1 MSWTRRARR
10 WFVDHR
16 LVLATGG
23 AAALPIVVSTVRAVV
38 DGWAPLGDD
47 ALIAVRSYEVL
58 TAHPPLLG
66 MPSTGPTGV
75 LGEQT
80 FHLGPLLF
88 WLLALP
94 AHFLGPSSL
103 AVTAGLVNVACVM
116 GSVGLAHRRGGRPLM
131 FAAAIALPVMLAS
144 LPAENYSDVWNPA
157 VAVLPFTLLLFLAWS
172 LACGEYRLLPL
183 TRAGRELRRP
193 VPPDLPAPRAGRR
206 WPWAW
211 RDWSCSAPRPAATP
225 GVRRWAVAAA
235 VVGLVCWSGPLID
248 QAVNRPGN
256 LVAARP
262 RGAVR
267 RPGAGP
273 GHRRPGGGPGHGR
286 PALVAAATAWGA
298 PPNRGPRHVPRASCD
313 RFVRAGAGR
322 ADGGRGRGLAAP
334 ATRRVRRRHAGPGDL
349 RRHRARDGVG
359 AQRVLRLD
367 RLRPLVDLAG
377 GDVDLAGPRLVGGR
391 ARRPGPRGGR
401 APACARA
408 GSRPRRQRGRR
419 DWCGRRGR
427 SAGRAVPAAPQPS
440 PTGWKRSPCRGPG
453 SRRGDLEPRHGL
465 PGRRLSV
472 GYRLRPPAGGKNRDG
487 ALAHGPRLALRHR
500 RRGWSGGAGP
510 RGRRPAG
517 GRARAPGRSS
527 PCPQRRS
534 EQPLLE
540 RSGQQDGRRDPAPER
555 RPSLRHAVRT
565 DARVQRG
572 APPCGGRSRTS
583 WPQTSGWISS

>member
-10 WFVDHR
+10 WFVDRR
-16 LVLATGG
+16 LVLATGL

-75 LGEQT
+75 LDEQT

-131 FAAAIALPVMLAS
+131 FATAIAVPVMLAS

-183 TRAGRELRRP
+183 SVLVASFVVQCHLIYLVPALGAVAVGLAGLIVLR
-193 VPPDLPAPRAGRR
+193 
-206 WPWAW
+206 
-211 RDWSCSAPRPAATP
+211 PRPRRQ
-225 GVRRWAVAAA
+225 GVRGWAVAAV

-256 LVAARP
+256 LVQLARAAQSDDP
-262 RGAVR
+262 S
-267 RPGAGP
+267 AGP
-273 GHRRPGGGPGHGR
+273 GHRRPGGGPRHGR
-286 PALVAAATAWGA
+286 PALVAAATARGA
-298 PPNRGPRHVPRASCD
+298 PANRRPRHVPRASGD

-334 ATRRVRRRHAGPGDL
+334 ATRCARRRHAGAGDL
-349 RRHRARDGVG
+349 RRHCARDGVG

-367 RLRPLVDLAG
+367 RATRCGGPRPRG
-377 GDVDLAGPRLVGGR
+377 CGSGWPSAGPWPCSSPRRALRSCPGLRSPWPPGSAR
-391 ARRPGPRGGR
+391 ARPPGLRWPPRPI
-401 APACARA
+401 
-408 GSRPRRQRGRR
+408 RRT
-419 DWCGRRGR
+419 
-427 SAGRAVPAAPQPS
+427 SHSSSSEPS
-440 PTGWKRSPCRGPG
+440 PTGWKRSSPPRPRFASRGPG
-453 SRRGDLEPRHGL
+453 
-465 PGRRLSV
+465 
-472 GYRLRPPAGGKNRDG
+472 A
-487 ALAHGPRLALRHR
+487 AT
-500 RRGWSGGAGP
+500 
-510 RGRRPAG
+510 
-517 GRARAPGRSS
+517 
-527 PCPQRRS
+527 
-534 EQPLLE
+534 
-540 RSGQQDGRRDPAPER
+540 
-555 RPSLRHAVRT
+555 PS
-565 DARVQRG
+565 
-572 APPCGGRSRTS
+572 S
-583 WPQTSGWISS
+583 WPEAFSWVSSTRSCGREGP